1 VKAYLSLRN
10 DALQCAFTGIREDN
24 MTKQKPKNRDEADDM
39 QRREQRQRQQ
49 KADEATKPQEE
60 LEKPNDKHG

>member
-1 VKAYLSLRN
+1 MRFS
-10 DALQCAFTGIREDN
+10 ALLQAFARDN
-24 MTKQKPKNRDEADDM
+24 MTKEKPKTRDEADDM

>member
-1 VKAYLSLRN
+1 MRFS
-10 DALQCAFTGIREDN
+10 ALLQAFARDK
-24 MTKQKPKNRDEADDM
+24 MTKEKPTNRDEADDM

-49 KADEATKPQEE
+49 KADEAAKPQEE